1 MILAKPLPVSQAG
14 VLSSLSDGV
23 APELGK
29 AMGFPL
35 AAASRWRRAVSW
47 PCGVTVST
55 LDSESSDRGSNPR
68 EASLRFGFA
77 QQQTFDA
84 QSEPVDSCFFLA
96 GLCVRGPAWEKW
108 SHAGLNRG
116 PYGY

>member
-1 MILAKPLPVSQAG
+1 MVLRRSLEKPW
-14 VLSSLSDGV
+14 
-23 APELGK
+23 
-29 AMGFPL
+29 GFL
-35 AAASRWRRAVSW
+35 RRAASRGRRPVIAVLPQRRCAVSW
-47 PCGVTVST
+47 PRGVTVST

-96 GLCVRGPAWEKW
+96 GLCARGPAWEKW